1 MKIERNNNSY
11 WLTPGEGYTYITDGN
26 TITDLAI
33 VGSIEASRNWHD
45 TNEEPPIDE
54 SEEEITAEE
63 ILNELEKI
71 L

>member
-11 WLTPGEGYTYITDGN
+11 WLTPGDGYEYITDGN

-33 VGSIEASRNWHD
+33 VGSIEAAQNWYD

-54 SEEEITAEE
+54 PEEELTAEE
-63 ILNELEKI
+63 MLTELEEM